1 MEPLSQIANTA
12 LTEITKGRFP
22 ELPRL
27 AVTGLLND
35 FQYAWLRRFNIDY
48 KFEMLDLARMLCS
61 GEDKSVFR
69 ATGCKS
75 IKGIRNK
82 FSAYIKKWHADD
94 DRLILS
100 LSFDGKKINAEWIEL
115 EKYEKSKKM
124 DNS

>member
-1 MEPLSQIANTA
+1 MEPLSQIANSA

-35 FQYAWLRRFNIDY
+35 FQYAWLRRFDIDY
-48 KFEMLDLARMLCS
+48 QFDMLDLARRLCS
-61 GEDKSVFR
+61 GEDKAVFR
-69 ATGCKS
+69 VTGCKS
-75 IKGIRNK
+75 IKVIRNK
-82 FSAYIKKWHADD
+82 FSAYIQKWHADD

-100 LSFDGKKINAEWIEL
+100 LSFDGKKINAEWMEL
-115 EKYEKSKKM
+115 EKYGKSEKT